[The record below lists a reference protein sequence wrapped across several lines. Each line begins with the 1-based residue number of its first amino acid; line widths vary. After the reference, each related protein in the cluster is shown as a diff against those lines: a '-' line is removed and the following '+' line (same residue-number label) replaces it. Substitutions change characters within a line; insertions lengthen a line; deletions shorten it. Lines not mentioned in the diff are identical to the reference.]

1 MSQILFNR
9 TVKTNI
15 IIYPTDGTGR
25 DGYITFNNGG
35 FWKQNIKRYSLKEKY
50 KRSSFA
56 RFRSIRKTPPIWNYH
71 ADGTGRDSYILYDYG
86 GLINNFYRTPNFNNF
101 RSYDENNGSDSF
113 RKTSNN
119 LYMSADEKKY
129 HERLTKIQKDV
140 VNRLYYKPK
149 NELKLNHLKRENSHG
164 NVFSKLKLEPI
175 ISNHSNVD
183 NQKNEI
189 NDTINGRY
197 FNNNDGLRSPRYLD
211 NIFNEE
217 KNDINK
223 RSRNKLSLFKNY
235 KIKCLSNKFD
245 EKNNCYPFNQFNNK
259 INLSK
264 KDYNNK
270 KSNLFNY

>member
-15 IIYPTDGTGR
+15 IIYPT
-25 DGYITFNNGG
+25 
-35 FWKQNIKRYSLKEKY
+35 
-50 KRSSFA
+50 
-56 RFRSIRKTPPIWNYH
+56 
-71 ADGTGRDSYILYDYG
+71 DGTGRDSYILYDYG

-101 RSYDENNGSDSF
+101 RSYDENNGGDSF

-119 LYMSADEKKY
+119 LYMSVDEKKY

-175 ISNHSNVD
+175 ISNRSNVD

-223 RSRNKLSLFKNY
+223 KSRNKLSLFKNY